1 MKISEVLTGQVLLD
15 RRGKHLIKLVAL
27 ALIAYLGLKAE
38 NLRLLAKQR
47 L

>member
-15 RRGKHLIKLVAL
+15 GRDKHFIKLVSSAF
-27 ALIAYLGLKAE
+27 IGYLGLKE
-38 NLRLLAKQR
+38 KKLGLLIKQG